1 MGVFWKQN
9 WQRHA
14 WLSKQKKQKTKK
26 KKKEKK
32 KNPPSISHR
41 AQAYPSVSVSPRATK
56 RQGFEERHLA
66 KDLPIY

>member
-14 WLSKQKKQKTKK
+14 WLSKQKKTIKE
-26 KKKEKK
+26 KEKK

-56 RQGFEERHLA
+56 R
-66 KDLPIY
+66 